1 MLLVHGHAVRHDW
14 RCAHLD
20 VLHSTWGLLG
30 HLLDLHLLHLWRH
43 LLRHDVLNGLLLL
56 VLRRLLLR
64 RLRLLL
70 RLLMLLLML
79 LRRLLLLMLLLLLL
93 LMLLLLLRLL
103 LLLLLLRRR
112 GSRRNGRIDI
122 QVSISG
128 TCRADRGT
136 RRWDSS
142 RRDVRLG

>member
-1 MLLVHGHAVRHDW
+1 LLAVLLVHGHAVRHDW

-20 VLHSTWGLLG
+20 VLHTTWGLLG

-56 VLRRLLLR
+56 VWLWLLLR

-70 RLLMLLLML
+70 RLLMLLLLL
-79 LRRLLLLMLLLLLL
+79 LRRLLLLL
-93 LMLLLLLRLL
+93 LMLMLLLLLLRLL
-103 LLLLLLRRR
+103 LLLLLLCRR

-122 QVSISG
+122 QVSILG
-128 TCRADRGT
+128 TCGADRGT